1 MFRLP
6 VLPKPPPAGV
16 ELHPNCARCTALCC
30 NYVSTEIDPPTTRKD
45 HESIRW
51 YLMHPGVRIFVED
64 TGRWFLQFLSRCRH
78 LGEDNLCQIYE
89 TRPQICRDL
98 QPTDCEFA
106 LGPGDL
112 HYFTNLE
119 EFERW
124 QAEQVRQRRQRAARR
139 ARGKREAR
147 RNGKVSARRG

>member
-1 MFRLP
+1 
-6 VLPKPPPAGV
+6 
-16 ELHPNCARCTALCC
+16 
-30 NYVSTEIDPPTTRKD
+30 
-45 HESIRW
+45 
-51 YLMHPGVRIFVED
+51 MHPGVRIFVED
-64 TGRWFLQFLSRCRH
+64 TGRWFLQFLSRCQH

-119 EFERW
+119 EYERW
-124 QAEQVRQRRQRAARR
+124 QAERVRRRRQRAAKR
-139 ARGKREAR
+139 ARGKRHAKN
-147 RNGKVSARRG
+147 NGKAASRRG